1 MASESFK
8 EDLPRACGSFVEK
21 LEERGLSRAACGGT
35 WRLQARMSARQ
46 RRSCQKLQEDLPFA
60 QRVPVRGPVCAYRG
74 CQVYACVW
82 EHANVCLL
90 ICICLCVCNCGHMC
104 MYVHLCVLKCLL
116 SCMDVCVCVCVC
128 MSRRIRWS
136 GTYPPRLLPAS
147 SEGEKNK
154 SDSCV
159 ISLSSREQV
168 THSEMKVL
176 LFFHL

>member
-128 MSRRIRWS
+128 VCL
-136 GTYPPRLLPAS
+136 GVLGGVAHTLLDYSQLAPKERKINQIAA
-147 SEGEKNK
+147 
-154 SDSCV
+154 
-159 ISLSSREQV
+159 
-168 THSEMKVL
+168 
-176 LFFHL
+176 